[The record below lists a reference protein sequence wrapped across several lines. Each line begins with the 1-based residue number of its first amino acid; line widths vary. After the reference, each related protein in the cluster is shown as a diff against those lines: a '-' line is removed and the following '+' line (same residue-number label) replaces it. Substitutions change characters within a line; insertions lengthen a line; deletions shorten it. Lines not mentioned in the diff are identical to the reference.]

1 MLEKLLFA
9 VPAFAVGAG
18 VALQGIVNAGL
29 ARALGSYV
37 VAAAISFW
45 VGTITLTAISLASG
59 GVGGA
64 LAQAKAGGLGLG
76 WWIAGG
82 LLGAAYVSTMTFA
95 VPKLGIGAATAFVV
109 AGQLIAAALFDHYGL
124 LGIAEHPINLMRAL
138 GICLLIVGALLV
150 RFF

>member
-29 ARALGSYV
+29 AKGVGSYI

-45 VGTITLTAISLASG
+45 VGTLTLTAVSFATG
-59 GVGGA
+59 GVGQA
-64 LAQAKAGGLGLG
+64 LAQGRSLGLG
-76 WWIAGG
+76 WWLAGG
-82 LLGAAYVSTMTFA
+82 LLGAAYVSTMTFT

-109 AGQLIAAALFDHYGL
+109 AGQLIAAALFDHFAILGL
-124 LGIAEHPINLMRAL
+124 AEHPLSALRIL
-138 GICLLIVGALLV
+138 GIFLLIGGALLV
-150 RFF
+150 RFY

>member
-9 VPAFAVGAG
+9 LPALAIGAG

-29 ARALGSYV
+29 ARGIGSYI

-45 VGTITLTAISLASG
+45 VGTLSLTALTIATG

-64 LAQAKAGGLGLG
+64 IASGRGLGLG

-82 LLGAAYVSTMTFA
+82 LLGATYVTMMTII
-95 VPKLGIGAATAFVV
+95 VPKIGIGAATAFVI
-109 AGQLIAAALFDHYGL
+109 AGQLITAALLDHFGVL
-124 LGIAEHPINLMRAL
+124 GVSEHPLTPLRMLGIA
-138 GICLLIVGALLV
+138 LLIIGALLV

>member
-1 MLEKLLFA
+1 MLGKLLFA

-29 ARALGSYV
+29 ARGLGSYI

-45 VGTITLTAISLASG
+45 VGTLTLTALSFATG
-59 GVGGA
+59 GVGQA
-64 LAQAKAGGLGLG
+64 LASAKGLGLG
-76 WWIAGG
+76 WWLAGG
-82 LLGAAYVSTMTFA
+82 LLGAAYVTTMTFS
-95 VPKLGIGAATAFVV
+95 VPRLGIGAATAFVV

-124 LGIAEHPINLMRAL
+124 LGIPEHPLTAL
-138 GICLLIVGALLV
+138 RVLGVGLLIAGALLV